1 MEFGYMSKLF
11 DNESRIPSR
20 KPRLGI
26 SACLLGQP
34 VRFDGGHKQDS
45 FIQTSL
51 ASHIECVPACPEVEA
66 GFAIPR
72 PTMQLRLQGE
82 DTRLVM
88 SKGEHEDVTQKMTDF
103 ASKKMKELSWLDG
116 FIFKKNSPSCGAF
129 RVPVVINKHGYRE
142 KNGTGVFAKTFMQR
156 YPLIPV
162 EEEGRLNDAGIR
174 ENFIER
180 VFAYQRWKD
189 VDNSIQGLTGFHSRH
204 KLMLMARGSH
214 YYQELGRFVAETT
227 TKNLCQ
233 RRDMYIHRF
242 MQVMKVIPSN
252 GKQTNVLLHIM
263 GYLKKA
269 LSHED
274 KKELLEVFEAYRQQ
288 QLPLITAVTMLRH
301 YLRLYP
307 QPYIEQQHY
316 LTPFPEQLALRSVI

>member
-1 MEFGYMSKLF
+1 MTILLDREA
-11 DNESRIPSR
+11 EIVAQ

-26 SACLLGQP
+26 SACLLGMP

-51 ASHIECVPACPEVEA
+51 ASHIECVAICPEVEA

-82 DTRLVM
+82 DIRLVM
-88 SKGEHEDVTQKMTDF
+88 SKGDHEDVTQKMSDF
-103 ASKKMKELSWLDG
+103 ASKKMNDLAYLDG
-116 FIFKKNSPSCGAF
+116 FIFKKNSPSCGVF
-129 RVPVVINKHGYRE
+129 RVPVVISKHGHRN
-142 KNGTGVFAKTFMQR
+142 KIGAGLFAQTFIGR

-180 VFAYQRWKD
+180 IYAYQRWKK
-189 VDNSIQGLTGFHSRH
+189 VDDSVHGLIGFHSRH
-204 KLMLMARGSH
+204 KLMLMARGRH
-214 YYQELGRFVAETT
+214 YYQELGRLVAETT
-227 TKNLCQ
+227 ADELSQ
-233 RRDMYIHRF
+233 RRAMYIRRF
-242 MQVMKVIPSN
+242 MEVMAIIPSN
-252 GKQTNVLLHIM
+252 GRQVNVLQHIL
-263 GYLKKA
+263 GYLKKV
-269 LSHED
+269 LSGED

-288 QLPLITAVTMLRH
+288 QLPLITPVTMLRH

-307 QPYIEQQHY
+307 QPYIEEQYY
-316 LTPFPEQLALRSVI
+316 LKPFPEQLALRSVL

>member
-1 MEFGYMSKLF
+1 MTKLL
-11 DNESRIPSR
+11 DREMGIADQ

-26 SACLLGQP
+26 SACLLGMP
-34 VRFDGGHKQDS
+34 VRFDGGHKQDN

-51 ASHIECVPACPEVEA
+51 ASHIECVPVCPEVEA

-72 PTMQLRLQGE
+72 PTMQLRLQGK
-82 DTRLVM
+82 DIRIVM
-88 SKGEHEDVTQKMTDF
+88 SKGEHEDVTHKMSDF
-103 ASKKMKELSWLDG
+103 ASKKMNELSRLDG
-116 FIFKKNSPSCGAF
+116 FIFKKNSPSCGVF

-142 KNGTGVFAKTFMQR
+142 KTGTGIFAKAFMER

-162 EEEGRLNDAGIR
+162 EEEGRLKDAGIR

-180 VFAYQRWKD
+180 VFAYQRWKKID
-189 VDNSIQGLTGFHSRH
+189 DSVNGLIGFHARH

-214 YYQELGRFVAETT
+214 YYQELGRLVAETT
-227 TKNLCQ
+227 ANEFSQ
-233 RRDMYIHRF
+233 RRDMYIRRF
-242 MQVMKVIPSN
+242 MEVMTVIPSN
-252 GKQTNVLLHIM
+252 GKQVNVLQHIL
-263 GYLKKA
+263 GYLKKV

-288 QLPLITAVTMLRH
+288 QLPLITPVTMLRH

-307 QPYIEQQHY
+307 QPYIEKQHY
-316 LTPFPEQLALRSVI
+316 LKPFPEQLALRSVI

>member
-1 MEFGYMSKLF
+1 MSKLLNREAGMTF
-11 DNESRIPSR
+11 H

-26 SACLLGQP
+26 SACLLGLP
-34 VRFDGGHKQDS
+34 VRFDGGHKQNN
-45 FIQTSL
+45 FIQASL
-51 ASHIECVPACPEVEA
+51 ASHIELVSICPEVEA

-72 PTMQLRLQGE
+72 PTMQLRLRGE
-82 DTRLVM
+82 DIRLVM
-88 SKGEHEDVTQKMTDF
+88 SKGEHEDVTGIMNDY
-103 ASKKMKELSWLDG
+103 ASKKMNDLSQLDG
-116 FIFKKNSPSCGAF
+116 FIFKKNSPSCGVF
-129 RVPVVINKHGYRE
+129 RVPVVINTHGYRE
-142 KNGTGVFAKTFMQR
+142 KTGRGLFAQAFMQR
-156 YPLIPV
+156 YPLVPV

-180 VFAYQRWKD
+180 VFSYQRWKG
-189 VDNSIQGLTGFHSRH
+189 VDDSLHGLIGFHSRH

-227 TKNLCQ
+227 AKNLSQ

-242 MQVMKVIPSN
+242 MEIMKVIPSN
-252 GKQTNVLLHIM
+252 GKQTNVLLHIL
-263 GYLKKA
+263 GYLKKV
-269 LSHED
+269 LSRED
-274 KKELLEVFEAYRQQ
+274 KKELLDVFEAYRQK

-316 LTPFPEQLALRSVI
+316 LKPFPEQLALRSVL